1 MAADCPIG
9 PDRAL
14 LIYVSNLSGRLR
26 QDAGVKP
33 QPNLI
38 RRAAGAAGVAF
49 VLALAALPPTAARA
63 DGHEQ
68 DELHQAVER
77 GDIRSLADI
86 LAAIR
91 DQLPGEVAGVEVE
104 RKNGHWIYEF
114 RVVDGRGRLFE
125 VRVDA
130 RSAAI
135 ERVKEK

>member
-1 MAADCPIG
+1 MAGDCPIG
-9 PDRAL
+9 PDRPL

-26 QDAGVKP
+26 QDAGVKRK
-33 QPNLI
+33 PNLI
-38 RRAAGAAGVAF
+38 RRAAGTAGLAIAV
-49 VLALAALPPTAARA
+49 ALAALPTTAARA

-68 DELHQAVER
+68 DELHQAVKR
-77 GDIRSLADI
+77 GEIRSLADI

-114 RVVDGRGRLFE
+114 RVVDGRGHLFE